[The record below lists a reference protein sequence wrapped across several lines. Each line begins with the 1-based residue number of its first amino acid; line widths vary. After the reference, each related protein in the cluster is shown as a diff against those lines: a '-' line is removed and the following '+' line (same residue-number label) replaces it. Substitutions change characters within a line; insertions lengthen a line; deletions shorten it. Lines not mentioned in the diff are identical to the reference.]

1 MRFVVVQLEIYCWEG
16 GIEASSLGHA
26 AKAQNLQLPFAE
38 ADRPTTKGEGAARLR
53 ANPAIATSP
62 FSFLY
67 FLSFLSAFLVSKDIS
82 SLCLPEPWKVCP
94 ILQLRQFARK
104 NDLFYLSSPIAA
116 LLLVSAVAA
125 GPS

>member
-62 FSFLY
+62 FYFFSFFPFCPLSWVPKI
-67 FLSFLSAFLVSKDIS
+67 FLH
-82 SLCLPEPWKVCP
+82 
-94 ILQLRQFARK
+94 FAS
-104 NDLFYLSSPIAA
+104 LSS
-116 LLLVSAVAA
+116 
-125 GPS
+125 